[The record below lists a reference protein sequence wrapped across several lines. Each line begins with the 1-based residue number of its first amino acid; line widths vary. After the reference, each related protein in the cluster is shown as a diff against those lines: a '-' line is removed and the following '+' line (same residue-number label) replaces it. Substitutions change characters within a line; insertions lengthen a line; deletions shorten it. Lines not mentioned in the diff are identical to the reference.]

1 MDLMKPL
8 SVIEEI
14 ASTSKRN
21 EKISLLE
28 EIKNTD
34 KNIRSFYEMLF
45 IATYDSSYDY
55 YIREFD
61 ENREP
66 NETGTIPLFQS
77 IYDLM
82 NIIGKRMITGNAA
95 KQWVEQNY
103 QLLSDDNAEVFKRV
117 IKRDL
122 RAGISAKTINKVF
135 TDLIYIHPYMRCSS
149 FSKKNLE
156 NIKVPCYS
164 QTKMDG
170 LYIDIVVT
178 PNKVEFRSRSG
189 SFLDMRNP
197 EKEKLLMN
205 YAKDNEMEFVLSG
218 EAVAYSQEE
227 NPETLLMNRQ
237 ESNGFLNSD
246 SVNFDDVAFFC
257 WDIIP
262 YKHFLK
268 KKFDYTYQERF
279 LQLEETL
286 ESLSNDYNV
295 NNLYIV
301 DTEVCNDTQEILE
314 HFKKMREVGE
324 EGTVI
329 KNFSM
334 QWKDG
339 TSKEQVKVKVVF
351 DIEMKA
357 VAWKYGKGQFKD
369 CLGAI
374 TFQSSEGDIE
384 VSVGGGYKEDERK
397 EWVKYVQDWVDS
409 GKVATIRAND
419 ITQTENGLS
428 LFLPRFVE
436 WRDDKNEADSRE
448 RCYEILGS
456 CVEALDMIKN

>member
-1 MDLMKPL
+1 MDLMNPL
-8 SVIEEI
+8 SVIDEI

-21 EKISLLE
+21 EKIALLE
-28 EIKNTD
+28 EIKNAD
-34 KNIRSFYEMLF
+34 KNIRSFYEMMF
-45 IATYDSSYDY
+45 IATYDGSYDY
-55 YIREFD
+55 YIKEFSD
-61 ENREP
+61 EREP
-66 NETGTIPLFQS
+66 LEDGTIPLYQA

-95 KQWVEQNY
+95 KKWVEQNY
-103 QLLSDDNAEVFKRV
+103 QLLGDDNAEVFKRV

-156 NIKVPCYS
+156 NMKFPCYS

-178 PNKVEFRSRSG
+178 KNKVEFRSRSG
-189 SFLDMRNP
+189 AFLDMRNP
-197 EKEKLLMN
+197 EKEKLLMS
-205 YAKDNEMEFVLSG
+205 YAQDHEMEFVLSG

-257 WDIIP
+257 WDIVP
-262 YKHFLK
+262 LKHFLK
-268 KKFDYTYQERF
+268 KKFDYPYQDRF

-286 ESLSNDYNV
+286 EGLVKDYNV
-295 NNLYIV
+295 NNLLIV
-301 DTEVCNDTQEILE
+301 DTEVCTNTQEVLD
-314 HFKKMREVGE
+314 HFKKQRELGE

-329 KNFSM
+329 KNYSM
-334 QWKDG
+334 IWKDG
-339 TSKEQVKVKVVF
+339 TSKDQVKIKVVF
-351 DIEMKA
+351 DIELKA
-357 VAWKYGKGQFKD
+357 VAWKYGKGQFEG
-369 CLGAI
+369 CLGGI
-374 TFQSSEGDIE
+374 TFQSAEGDIE
-384 VSVGGGYKEDERK
+384 VSVGGGYKESERE
-397 EWVKYVQDWVDS
+397 EWVKYVQEWVDS
-409 GKVATIRAND
+409 GKIATIRAND
-419 ITQTENGLS
+419 ITETENGLS

-436 WRDDKNEADSRE
+436 WRTDKDEADSRE
-448 RCYEILGS
+448 RCFEILES
-456 CVEALDMIKN
+456 CVEALDMIKT